1 MKSRNRK
8 NLNRKKRARRVRK
21 KLRGTAVRPRMS
33 VYRSLKNIS
42 VQFIDDENSRTLAAL
57 STLSSVFREKYEK
70 GGGTVEAAGVLG
82 ELAGEM
88 ASGLKIK
95 EVNFDRGGY
104 QYHGRVKALAE
115 GCRKTGLIL

>member
-1 MKSRNRK
+1 MA
-8 NLNRKKRARRVRK
+8 RKKRARRVRK
-21 KLRGTAVRPRMS
+21 KLQGTVVRPRMS

-42 VQFIDDENSRTLAAL
+42 VQFVDDENGRTLYAI
-57 STLSSVFREKYEK
+57 STLSPSFREKYEK

-82 ELAGEM
+82 ELAGEK
-88 ASGLKIK
+88 ASGLNIK

-104 QYHGRVKALAE
+104 RYHGRVKALAE